1 MSPMPTFS
9 CFAMSSGSA
18 TSLESFGWS
27 PSVIFT
33 GSMFFCAAVEMISPL
48 MALSPLETLTP
59 VSTEARTPSTPSMPA
74 IWSRW
79 KSPTVLEYASLSSS
93 SLRSELLTVTA

>member
-1 MSPMPTFS
+1 
-9 CFAMSSGSA
+9 
-18 TSLESFGWS
+18 
-27 PSVIFT
+27 
-33 GSMFFCAAVEMISPL
+33 MFFCAAVEMISPL